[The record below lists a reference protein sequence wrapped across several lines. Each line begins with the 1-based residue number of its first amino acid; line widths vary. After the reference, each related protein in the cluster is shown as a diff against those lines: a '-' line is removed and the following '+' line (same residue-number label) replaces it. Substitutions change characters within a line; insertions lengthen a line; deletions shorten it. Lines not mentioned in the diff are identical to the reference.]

1 MTTEITDKMKKLWKK
16 LLKAWTQGKEKK
28 AIKIQH
34 KLLKEELKKN
44 DKFWTTIGTNDYA
57 KTSIGSKLLK

>member
-34 KLLKEELKKN
+34 KLLKEELNNKK
-44 DKFWTTIGTNDYA
+44 
-57 KTSIGSKLLK
+57 